1 MKKQV
6 SVISSRPTTPIEI
19 FANENYLEE
28 PKTENLKE

>member
-6 SVISSRPTTPIEI
+6 SVIYSKPTTLTEI

-28 PKTENLKE
+28 PRTKNLKE